1 MLQAETATCCSDDPI
16 PQSDSVEQ
24 GSLAHGSQERSWK
37 AHHMPRDDFDLGR
50 SDVEWSP
57 RSPLLHRNRFTRVN
71 NASARSTATGI
82 FTSLLAF
89 YTPAVFVVTAS
100 YKTVNSICIP

>member
-37 AHHMPRDDFDLGR
+37 AHHMPRHDFDLGR
-50 SDVEWSP
+50 SDVEWNNPCGPCFTETVSHGSTMP
-57 RSPLLHRNRFTRVN
+57 QLDRSLREY
-71 NASARSTATGI
+71 
-82 FTSLLAF
+82 SLLSLPF
-89 YTPAVFVVTAS
+89 TH
-100 YKTVNSICIP
+100 